1 MSQGE
6 LARLA
11 VICETLGGVVEGK
24 AVGDDVVGS
33 SDITGITTTKLE
45 AIAITLEVGET
56 PAVDAVAPSKS
67 VLDGNSR
74 LELPMTLVR

>member
-11 VICETLGGVVEGK
+11 VIRESLGGVVEGE

-33 SDITGITTTKLE
+33 SNITGIAATKLE
-45 AIAITLEVGET
+45 AIAVTLEVGET
-56 PAVDAVAPSKS
+56 PAVNTVAP
-67 VLDGNSR
+67 
-74 LELPMTLVR
+74 